1 MYVWTG
7 EPLGEL
13 TDAEAVG
20 RGDTLLQEVTAQVL
34 EVADE
39 ENVSCL

>member
-1 MYVWTG
+1 MYVRTG

-20 RGDTLLQEVTAQVL
+20 RGDALLQEVTAQVL
-34 EVADE
+34 EMADE
-39 ENVSCL
+39 ENISRL